1 MDPMDPYRVSTFYWS
16 ADRQA
21 FELALRN
28 GCGVV
33 EVDLTGDQYDSEC
46 ERDSHDASMA
56 DLHESAIHDRPLVGR
71 TTGNEIARDGYSP
84 ANSWSGGNGL
94 S

>member
-21 FELALRN
+21 FELALRS

-33 EVDLTGDQYDSEC
+33 EVDLTGDQYN
-46 ERDSHDASMA
+46 RLRM
-56 DLHESAIHDRPLVGR
+56 
-71 TTGNEIARDGYSP
+71 
-84 ANSWSGGNGL
+84 
-94 S
+94 